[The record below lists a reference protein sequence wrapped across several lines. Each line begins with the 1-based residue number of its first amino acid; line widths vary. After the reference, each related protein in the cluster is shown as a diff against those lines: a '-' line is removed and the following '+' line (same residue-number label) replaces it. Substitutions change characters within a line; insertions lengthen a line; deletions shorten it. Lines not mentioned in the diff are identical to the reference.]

1 MMTNEQLKVRFE
13 TDGTV
18 FHEATSASMPE
29 RLEIG
34 RGAGCGCRVPR
45 SDRFVSPRHALLEKA
60 EEGVFI
66 SDLGS
71 MNGIYLNGQPV
82 SGRRKVAAG
91 EVYSI
96 GGTLMYVEVDD
107 SAEREEGEKEHRLEQ
122 LSGGDR
128 GRMWR
133 LTAERTVVGSA
144 ADADIRIPDLLVS
157 RHHAA
162 FELKPDGS
170 CWIRDLKSR
179 NGTKV
184 NGTTLAADAI
194 ETGCMLKDGDVVSV
208 AFVDYRFLDRRV
220 IHVRSHFLATVL
232 VVVITLALALGAWF
246 LCRAFMPSAHS
257 IRFLAERLASEGE
270 FELAE
275 EKLAEAL
282 DASGA
287 DDDGESRRE
296 TILKV
301 RSWRATSQ
309 VWSGIKAALAGDDPY
324 YEEIDG
330 RFATLITADYDNWK
344 WNASDAPEELRA
356 AKATHALLSSM
367 LTSETAFT
375 AAEPTV
381 AHISAL
387 CAESHA
393 ALEAAKELNLP
404 YLEKPQQR
412 LGSLVE
418 EMDSSLAECA
428 ALEKAMSSFTSFDR
442 ASDVLADLKAI
453 VATNAVRTAARREAG
468 ESVSPLVA
476 NMGAD
481 FLAPIEA
488 FVKSHAILKA
498 NYSAAA
504 NGRYGAY
511 CEELPLPA
519 EQCQVFALLP
529 ARRDELVAEN
539 RAVGEIVRQLAN
551 FRGQM
556 LAAGLHPGRP
566 TPEIENLFDESRLE
580 KVFACDSF
588 EAPPPGYGDRKAS
601 GVYDETLGVYAFFS
615 YLQSLDG
622 EFDAAVLDERFL
634 PLVFAVP
641 RKLETLSTYLDFAYG
656 RIRSRYNAT
665 LERIRASAPRQS
677 EIAAW
682 GRYAEKLE
690 ARLSAFVRAL
700 YKRSL
705 AEAGSRTGVIAGA
718 MALRLVPEGSQLLPE
733 DFRETVYAQFRE
745 LRRRTGAVAVEED
758 PHTPDEIAS
767 RDRRAFELAIPGDTY
782 IRQIWVDRFKSKGD
796 KAR

>member
-13 TDGTV
+13 KDGTV
-18 FHEATSASMPE
+18 FHEATSASLPE

-34 RGAGCGCRVPR
+34 RGARCGCRVPR
-45 SDRFVSPRHALLEKA
+45 SDRFVSPRHALLEKT

-71 MNGIYLNGQPV
+71 MNGIYLGGQPV
-82 SGRRKVAAG
+82 TGRRKIAAG

-96 GGTLMYVEVDD
+96 GGSLMYVEIDD
-107 SAEREEGEKEHRLEQ
+107 SAEREEGETEHRLEQ

-128 GRMWR
+128 GRIWR

-144 ADADIRIPDLLVS
+144 ADADIRISDLLVS

-170 CWIRDLKSR
+170 CWIRDLKSC

-184 NGTTLAADAI
+184 NGTPLAADAI
-194 ETGCMLKDGDVVSV
+194 ETGRMLKDGDVVSV

-220 IHVRSHFLATVL
+220 VHVRSHFLATVL
-232 VVVITLALALGAWF
+232 VAVLTIALALGAWF
-246 LCRAFMPSAHS
+246 LYRAVMPSAHS
-257 IRFLAERLASEGE
+257 IRLSAERLASEGE

-275 EKLAEAL
+275 ERLAAAI

-296 TILKV
+296 TIQKI
-301 RSWRATSQ
+301 RSWHATSRI
-309 VWSGIKAALAGDDPY
+309 WSGIKAALAGEDPY
-324 YEEIDG
+324 YGEIDG
-330 RFATLITADYDNWK
+330 RFATIITADYDNWK
-344 WNASDAPEELRA
+344 WNASEAPEELRA
-356 AKATHALLSSM
+356 AKATHALLSS
-367 LTSETAFT
+367 LLSSEAAFT
-375 AAEPTV
+375 SSEPTV
-381 AHISAL
+381 AHISVL

-393 ALEAAKELNLP
+393 ALEAAAELNLP
-404 YLEKPQQR
+404 YLAKPQKQ
-412 LGSLVE
+412 LGALVE
-418 EMDSSLAECA
+418 EMDRSLAECA
-428 ALEKAMSSFTSFDR
+428 ALEKAMSSFSSVDR
-442 ASDVLADLKAI
+442 ASAVLAELKAI
-453 VATNAVRTAARREAG
+453 VATNAVRMTARREAG
-468 ESVSPLVA
+468 EPVSPLVA
-476 NMGAD
+476 NRGAE
-481 FLAPIEA
+481 FLSPIEA
-488 FVKSHAILKA
+488 FADSHAVLEA
-498 NYSAAA
+498 NYAAA
-504 NGRYGAY
+504 ASGRFGAY
-511 CEELPLPA
+511 REELPLPT

-539 RAVGEIVRQLAN
+539 RTVGEIVRQLAN
-551 FRGQM
+551 FRSQM
-556 LAAGLHPGRP
+556 LEAGLHPGRP
-566 TPEIENLFDESRLE
+566 TEEIETLFDEARLE

-601 GVYDETLGVYAFFS
+601 GVYDETLGVYAFFA

-641 RKLETLSTYLDFAYG
+641 RKLEALSTYLDFAYG

-665 LERIRASAPRQS
+665 LERIRAHDPQRN

-705 AEAGSRTGVIAGA
+705 SEAGSRTGVIAGA

-733 DFRETVYAQFRE
+733 DFRATVYAQFRE
-745 LRRRTGAVAVEED
+745 LRRRTGAVAIEED
-758 PHTPDEIAS
+758 PRTPDEIAS

-782 IRQIWVDRFKSKGD
+782 IRQIWVDRFKAKED